1 MKLKVLVT
9 PLTQGAYFA
18 EHLDVARE
26 EIRMMTGAHDAE
38 LALERFGNL
47 DFLTLEL
54 PDEKLPRLAR
64 GSCVQGVFKDTGGAL
79 EPLALEDGYL
89 LHEEMVSGHKYR
101 GKTNELVTQLGINA
115 ALAFCKRK
123 KKPTTLLDPMAGR
136 GTTLLWAMRYG
147 LNSRGIEI
155 DATALDDI
163 HRHIKRQT
171 KVHRVKHAHT
181 SGFVGKKNTSNK
193 GKFQRYEFEGR
204 YLQLIAGDSSKAPEL
219 LGEQRFDL
227 LVTDLPY
234 GVQHHGEHRRN
245 PVETVAACAPAW
257 VESMREGGAMVLIFN
272 TYQPSRDALVEI
284 FSDLGCTPEA
294 FSVPHRMSESIVR
307 DLVVFTR

>member
-26 EIRMMTGAHDAE
+26 EIRMLTGQHDAE
-38 LALERFGNL
+38 LELERFGNL
-47 DFLTLEL
+47 DFLLLEL
-54 PDEKLPRLAR
+54 PEEKLSRLAR
-64 GSCVQGVFKDTGGAL
+64 ASCVQGIFQEMESAL
-79 EPLALEDGYL
+79 SPLALGSDYL
-89 LHEEMVSGHKYR
+89 LHDEFVSGHKYR

-115 ALAFCKRK
+115 AIAFCKRK

-136 GTTLLWAMRYG
+136 GTTLLWATRYG
-147 LNSRGIEI
+147 LNSRGIEL
-155 DATALDDI
+155 DVTALDDL

-171 KVHRVKHAHT
+171 KLHRIKHTHT
-181 SGFVGKKNTSNK
+181 SGYVGKKHTGNR
-193 GKFQRYEFEGR
+193 GKFQRYEFEDR
-204 YLQLIAGDSSKAPEL
+204 YLQLICGDSSKAPEL

-234 GVQHHGEHRRN
+234 GVQHHGENRRN
-245 PVETVAACAPAW
+245 PVDTIAACAPAW

-272 TYQPSRDALVEI
+272 TYQPSRDALIEI
-284 FSDLGCTPEA
+284 FSELGCTPEA